1 MNMKFKSEKEIKGGD
16 KVEAIKAA
24 MLICEK
30 HKELVKEKLSD
41 VIKSEEFES
50 FIKDLKPDTEEGEVS
65 NSNPGVIAFG
75 LTDMGKKITE
85 SLKELH
91 DKEMITMNLVA
102 DFVSE
107 KMSDVLDTES
117 VTLFLMISQKV
128 FNTVDDED
136 PGDLSMDKRDL
147 FIEHFGGTMHNL
159 HSEIAHKV
167 LRVCHR
173 ELFGEDKTENV
184 SIH

>member
-1 MNMKFKSEKEIKGGD
+1 MSMDFKIDKEIKGNE
-16 KVEAIKAA
+16 KIEAIKAA
-24 MLICEK
+24 MLVREK
-30 HKELVKEKLSD
+30 HKEQVKEKISD
-41 VIKSEEFES
+41 VIRSKEFES
-50 FIKDLKPDTEEGEVS
+50 FIKDLKPDDEEERVS

-91 DKEMITMNLVA
+91 DKEMVTMNLVA

-117 VTLFLMISQKV
+117 VALFLMISQKV

-136 PGDLSMDKRDL
+136 PGNLSMDKRDL
-147 FIEHFGGTMHNL
+147 FLEHFGGTMHNL
-159 HSEIAHKV
+159 YSEIAHKV
-167 LRVCHR
+167 MRACSR
-173 ELFGEDKTENV
+173 GLFGEDKTENV